1 MRIAFHHTHVYPGCR
16 VTVAGEAGGA
26 FAEAELS
33 DGVVVPATAAALG
46 PDELLVKLAA
56 HRTARGTAI
65 VAKDWILR
73 RVGGEAWKV
82 VRRAMRGG

>member
-1 MRIAFHHTHVYPGCR
+1 MRIAFHDTHVYPGCR
-16 VTVAGEAGGA
+16 ATLDGEPDGEPGEAE
-26 FAEAELS
+26 FS
-33 DGVVVPATAAALG
+33 DGVIVAAAATPLG

-73 RVGGEAWKV
+73 RIGGEAWKV
-82 VRRAMRGG
+82 VRRAMRRG